1 MTKLRIARE
10 ENAKLLAELQNVSAE
25 RDDLKTTV
33 LITETSKDDE
43 LSAMKFKYQEE
54 IASLKAIMHGEWT
67 WGIVGVLPSTGE
79 DILGVTRGYATKF
92 SVLQKMNNLFVVC
105 ENSTEQ

>member
-43 LSAMKFKYQEE
+43 FSTMKFKYQEE

-67 WGIVGVLPSTGE
+67 WGDCWGST
-79 DILGVTRGYATKF
+79 
-92 SVLQKMNNLFVVC
+92 
-105 ENSTEQ
+105 

>member
-33 LITETSKDDE
+33 LIAETSNDDK
-43 LSAMKFKYQEE
+43 LAAMKFKYQEE
-54 IASLKAIMHGEWT
+54 IASLKAIMHGELT
-67 WGIVGVLPSTGE
+67 
-79 DILGVTRGYATKF
+79 LGHNCG
-92 SVLQKMNNLFVVC
+92 LID
-105 ENSTEQ
+105 